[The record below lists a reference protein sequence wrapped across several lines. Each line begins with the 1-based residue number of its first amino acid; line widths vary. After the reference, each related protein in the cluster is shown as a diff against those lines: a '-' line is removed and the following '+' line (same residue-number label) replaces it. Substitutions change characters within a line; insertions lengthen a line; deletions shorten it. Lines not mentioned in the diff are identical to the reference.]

1 MGPVDRPASHA
12 PLAGVRV
19 LDLTQVMAGP
29 FCTMLLGDMGADVV
43 KVEPPEGD
51 PARHMAG
58 SLGTESPSFWALNRN
73 KRSVVLNLKDP
84 RGREIA
90 RRLARSADI
99 LVENYRP
106 GVMRSF
112 GLAYEDLAPENPGIV
127 YASISGFG
135 QTGPYAGKGGFD
147 LVAQG
152 MSGIM
157 SVTGDE
163 GLPPMKAGIPVT
175 DLGAGLLALQA
186 VLAAYIHRM
195 RTGRGQWIDTSLL
208 EAGVALSVWE
218 TAQYFSGRGVPGPM
232 GSAHR
237 MSAPYQAVRC
247 ADGYITV
254 GAANQRTWERLAR
267 ALGREDLLARE
278 EFRDDTNRVRHRRV
292 LAEEIESVTR
302 TRPREH
308 WLRVF
313 EEAGVPAGPILD
325 YAEVFADPHVRARGL
340 VQTVTHPVGGEVRF
354 VGPVVKMSAT
364 PPRVRLRPPLLG
376 EHTAEVLAELGF
388 DATEVERLFAQGVA
402 AGPRAGA
409 GARDGAGAPRII
421 RGGSQPQEE
430 GET

>member
-1 MGPVDRPASHA
+1 HA

-51 PARHMAG
+51 PTRYMAG
-58 SLGTESPSFWALNRN
+58 NRGTESPSFWALNRN

-84 RGREIA
+84 RGREVA

-112 GLAYEDLAPENPGIV
+112 GLAYEDLAPENPGLV

-135 QTGPYAGKGGFD
+135 QTGPYAERGGFD

-186 VLAAYIHRM
+186 ILGAYIHRL
-195 RTGRGQWIDTSLL
+195 REGRGQYLETSLL
-208 EAGVALSVWE
+208 EAGIAFSVWE
-218 TAQYFSGRGVPGPM
+218 AAQYFSGRGVPRPL

-237 MSAPYQAVRC
+237 MSAPYQAIRC

-267 ALGREDLLARE
+267 AIGREDLLARAD
-278 EFRDDTNRVRHRRV
+278 FRDDTRRVRNRGALV
-292 LAEEIESVTR
+292 AEIESVTR
-302 TRPREH
+302 ARPRAH
-308 WLRVF
+308 WLRLF
-313 EEAGVPAGPILD
+313 EAAGVPAGPILD
-325 YAEVFADPHVRARGL
+325 YAEVFADPHVRAREVVRTL
-340 VQTVTHPVGGEVRF
+340 EHPVGGTVRF
-354 VGPVVKMSAT
+354 VGPVVRMSET
-364 PPRVRLRPPLLG
+364 PPEVRLRPPLLG
-376 EHTAEVLAELGF
+376 EHTVEVLVGLGLDEAEVR
-388 DATEVERLFAQGVA
+388 RLLEDGVA
-402 AGPRAGA
+402 AGPPPVPGA
-409 GARDGAGAPRII
+409 GKSAGRRGARGERPAPRII
-421 RGGSQPQEE
+421 TGGREIQEE
-430 GET
+430 DLA